1 VRHGVTGLMG
11 YVRSWPAPIGASVG
25 SEPYGGFAAALRFLS
40 ALALF
45 ATACLPLPVSAQGVP
60 APSQVAPPVIAPPPA
75 AGRISIPQV
84 PAGAQ
89 IPAEA
94 KRLSFKL
101 LGFDIK
107 GEFEELVEKRKEI
120 EAPLIGR
127 TITVAQIFDFAD
139 HLQQIYAKAGYPLV
153 RVVLLPQ
160 ELNGAAR
167 IKLNIIDGFVE
178 RLDVDALPLAVQG
191 RVATTLAPLLN
202 KTHLT
207 QAELERRLLI
217 AGETPGLTLN
227 ATFAPG
233 KETGGSV
240 LVLTGRYRPVSLS
253 AYVDNAMPQVFGTGQ
268 GVLSASLNSALG
280 LGEQVTVQAAGLPS
294 HDYVAEMPTR
304 RYLSGILSIPLGID
318 GWRFEAG
325 GVDGVTTPHGDPA
338 VATKGVY
345 NEGYVKIAYEALK
358 RRDYEL
364 TVNTRLDAA
373 NQKIETLLVDPAV
386 LLSSDRL
393 RVSRTGIDGIWRLR
407 ESGTTVIYGGNYS
420 RGLDILGA
428 RTAAEAPSWMPLSRQ
443 GADAVF
449 DKLDAHIEIDQA
461 LTHDFFVNFYAS
473 GQDSFRR
480 ALLTSEQF
488 NIDGSRML
496 SGFTA
501 GALPGDSAWVVRG
514 ELGRTFTA
522 QLPFYGGFV
531 WMLYLFGAH
540 GERLLWDPTVLE
552 LGDVHATNYGV
563 GMRFNLLPSSDHLAS
578 AYGFVEASHRST
590 NLPGS
595 SGDRIFAG
603 MLLQY

>member
-1 VRHGVTGLMG
+1 MG
-11 YVRSWPAPIGASVG
+11 IVRSWPVPIGGSVG
-25 SEPYGGFAAALRFLS
+25 SESHRGSAAALRWLS
-40 ALALF
+40 ALALL
-45 ATACLPLPVSAQGVP
+45 AIACSPLPVSAQRVP

-107 GEFEELVEKRKEI
+107 GEFEEFVGKRKEI
-120 EAPLIGR
+120 EAPLLGR
-127 TITVAQIFDFAD
+127 TITVAQIFEFAD
-139 HLQQIYAKAGYPLV
+139 QLQQIYAKAGYPLV

-167 IKLNIIDGFVE
+167 IRINIIDGFVE
-178 RLDVDALPLAVQG
+178 RLDVDTLPLQVQG
-191 RVATTLAPLLN
+191 RVATTLMPLLN

-217 AGETPGLTLN
+217 AGETPGLSLN

-233 KETGGSV
+233 KEIGGSV

-268 GVLSASLNSALG
+268 GVVSASLNSRLG
-280 LGEQVTVQAAGLPS
+280 LGEQITVQAAGLPN
-294 HDYVAEMPTR
+294 HDCVAEMPTR
-304 RYLSGILSIPLGID
+304 RYLSGVFSIPLGIN

-338 VATKGVY
+338 VATKGIY
-345 NEGYVKIAYEALK
+345 NEGYVKIAFEALK

-364 TVNTRLDAA
+364 TVNTRLDAE
-373 NQKIETLLVDPAV
+373 NQKIETLIVDPAV

-393 RVSRTGIDGIWRLR
+393 RVSRTGIDGIWRIR
-407 ESGTTVIYGGNYS
+407 QTGTTVIYGGNYS
-420 RGLDILGA
+420 RGLNALGA
-428 RTAAEAPSWMPLSRQ
+428 RMADEAPPWMPLSRQ

-449 DKLDAHIEIDQA
+449 DKLDAHLEIDQA
-461 LTHDFFVNFYAS
+461 LPHDFFFNFYAS

-480 ALLTSEQF
+480 PLLTPEQF
-488 NIDGSRML
+488 SIDGARML

-514 ELGRTFTA
+514 EFGHTFTA
-522 QLPFYGGFV
+522 QLPYYGGLI
-531 WMLYLFGAH
+531 WMPYLFGAH

-552 LGDVHATNYGV
+552 LGDVHATNYGI
-563 GMRFNLLPSSDHLAS
+563 GMRFNLLPSQDQLPT
-578 AYGFVEASHRST
+578 AYGFVEASRRTT
-590 NLPGS
+590 NLPGL